1 MKVTKIVREYITE
14 TVNNKYQPLLDAIE
28 KKYAGA
34 NERVEE
40 VKEQTRK
47 ELNDVAIK
55 LFRERLAPFYTPED
69 LDNLVNDN
77 RYFVNAP
84 SDYWAAHPIQCKK
97 RDEEMAKVRDERDAA
112 VKNILITLEL
122 GGTKADLD
130 RLLNEINPAA
140 EV

>member
-28 KKYAGA
+28 KKYAEA
-34 NERVEE
+34 NERVTE
-40 VKEQTRK
+40 VREQTRK
-47 ELNDVAIK
+47 ELNDVALK

-69 LDNLVNDN
+69 LANLLDDRHLVSAPNDWG
-77 RYFVNAP
+77 A
-84 SDYWAAHPIQCKK
+84 SPIQCKK
-97 RDEEMAKVRDERDAA
+97 RNEETAKVRDERDAA

-130 RLLNEINPAA
+130 RLLNEVNPTM

>member
-40 VKEQTRK
+40 VRNQTRK
-47 ELNDVAIK
+47 ELNDIALK

-69 LDNLVNDN
+69 LDKLLDDRHLVS
-77 RYFVNAP
+77 AP
-84 SDYWAAHPIQCKK
+84 SDWAASPMQCKE
-97 RDEEMAKVRDERDAA
+97 RNEETAKVRDERDAA
-112 VKNILITLEL
+112 IKNILITLEL

-130 RLLNEINPAA
+130 RLLNEINPTM